1 MRAQHWSDQALL
13 GGNIRRKAL
22 VSASIT
28 DHMRTSKPLF
38 IAATQMALFTTAIT
52 PSRAAG
58 PPPASA
64 FEEAVELTGWLHVED
79 FDFDDAT
86 VLLEVNG
93 QISSVPISKTGRI
106 DISLPVGT
114 DALLRFEHPGH
125 LTKEVL
131 VDTHHAR
138 DGYVGRDVRHV
149 RFAVILEETRLM
161 AGMDYA
167 GPVGNV
173 GFDKDGGCLAIE
185 HTRKLVVGRSRSKKP
200 MVF

>member
-1 MRAQHWSDQALL
+1 MNAGHWSDRSRA
-13 GGNIRRKAL
+13 GGNIRWNDL
-22 VSASIT
+22 VPVSTT
-28 DHMRTSKPLF
+28 DHMRTSKTPL
-38 IAATQMALFTTAIT
+38 IVAAHLALFTTVIT

-64 FEEAVELTGWLHVED
+64 FGEAVELTGWLHVED

-114 DALLRFEHPGH
+114 EAVLHFEHPGH
-125 LTKEVL
+125 LSKEVL
-131 VDTHHAR
+131 VDTRHAR

-149 RFAVILEETRLM
+149 RFAVILEESRLM

-167 GPVGNV
+167 GPVGSV
-173 GFDKDGGCLAIE
+173 GFDKEGGCLAVQ
-185 HTRKLVVGRSRSKKP
+185 HTRALVVGRSRSKKT

>member
-106 DISLPVGT
+106 D
-114 DALLRFEHPGH
+114 
-125 LTKEVL
+125 
-131 VDTHHAR
+131 
-138 DGYVGRDVRHV
+138 
-149 RFAVILEETRLM
+149 
-161 AGMDYA
+161 
-167 GPVGNV
+167 
-173 GFDKDGGCLAIE
+173 
-185 HTRKLVVGRSRSKKP
+185 RKSVV
-200 MVF
+200 